1 METLPKTTPVT
12 LEELYNAWQKASF
25 DELNE
30 LLAEAHP
37 SDIARFLESLP
48 TKQRVVVWKSTE
60 FDRAEVLS
68 YMHDAERAELIHRMG
83 AEEVAA
89 ATTEMDTDDAVDLL
103 QSLSE
108 QRVEQVLM
116 AMDEEHRQQLS
127 KVLFYDENSAGG
139 LMNVDTLTVRG
150 DLSLKVILR
159 YLRRH
164 VELPDKTDALFVVNA
179 DNHYRGMLFLADIVT
194 NDPDL
199 LVEDIMSTQIM
210 PIPVNMPSQAVALLF
225 EQHGF
230 ISVPVIDQDT
240 TLIGRITVDDIL
252 DVIREES
259 DRTLLHRAGLDEEDD
274 MFASTLSTAWA
285 RAVWLGINLLTA
297 FLASYVIGQ
306 FEGALSQIV
315 ALAVLMPIVASMG
328 GIAGTQT
335 LTVMIRG
342 MALGKVSNANA
353 FWLLKKEVAVGVLNG
368 LVWAVVVGVVAMIW
382 FGSFKLGLVIGAA
395 IVINLFFAA
404 FSGMLLPLILKKL
417 SIDPALA
424 GGVILTTV
432 TDIVGFAAFLG
443 LATMWLLK

>member
-1 METLPKTTPVT
+1 METLPTTPPVT
-12 LEELYNAWQKASF
+12 LEELYSAWQKAAF

-30 LLAEAHP
+30 LFAETHP

-48 TKQRVVVWKSTE
+48 AKQRVIVWKSTE

-103 QSLSE
+103 QTLSE

-127 KVLFYDENSAGG
+127 KVLFYDEDSAGG

-150 DLSLKVILR
+150 DLSIKVILR

-164 VELPDKTDALFVVNA
+164 AELPDKTDALFVVDAENR
-179 DNHYRGMLFLADIVT
+179 YRGMLFLADIVT
-194 NDPDL
+194 NNPDL
-199 LVEDIMSTQIM
+199 LVEDIMSTQIT
-210 PIPVNMPSQAVALLF
+210 PIPVNMPSQSVALLF

-230 ISVPVIDQDT
+230 ISVPVIDQDS
-240 TLIGRITVDDIL
+240 TLLGRITVDDVL

-274 MFASTLSTAWA
+274 MFAPTLSTTWA

-306 FEGALSQIV
+306 FENALSQIV

-342 MALGKVSNANA
+342 IALGKVSSANA

-368 LVWAVVVGVVAMIW
+368 LIWAVVVGIVAMIW
-382 FGSFKLGLVIGAA
+382 FSSIKLGLVIGAA

-404 FSGMLLPLILKKL
+404 FSGMLLPLILKRL

-432 TDIVGFAAFLG
+432 TDVIGFAAFLG
-443 LATMWLLK
+443 LATLWLL